1 LADDDLRGV
10 IGLAA
15 RYVKQETLDP
25 VKQLAKL
32 LIYGIVATLATAAG
46 VILLVLGILRLL
58 QTETGTTFTGHLVW
72 LPYLIT
78 VVVLGVVIAFALA
91 RIGKRRGR

>member
-1 LADDDLRGV
+1 MADDDLRGV